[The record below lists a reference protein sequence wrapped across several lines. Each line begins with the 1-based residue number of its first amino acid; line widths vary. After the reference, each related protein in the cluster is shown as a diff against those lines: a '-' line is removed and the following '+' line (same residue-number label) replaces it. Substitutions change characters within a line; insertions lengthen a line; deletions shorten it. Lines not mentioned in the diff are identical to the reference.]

1 MIKVGILGA
10 GFMGNMHA
18 TVYSLFPDVK
28 IGGIADIRGEK
39 AKALAQKFNTIP
51 FYNPDELLKREDITI
66 IDICLPTFLH
76 KEYVIKAAELKKDII
91 CEKPIA
97 LTVEDADEMIKACKE
112 NRVRFMVA
120 HVIRFWPEYK
130 FLKEIYDREK
140 YGKLLTINCQ
150 RFSPAPTWGWENW
163 ILDGEKSG
171 GAIIDLH
178 IHDTDF
184 VLYLTGKK
192 PSKIYSKGEKKG
204 NTFVH
209 ISTIFEFPDG
219 LIATCEGGWDFPPNY
234 PFVMSY
240 IAKFE
245 KAVVEFNSRNSPTV
259 VVYESS
265 GKIERP
271 SFEPKKLEGVME
283 GNISELGGY
292 YYELRYFIEHVVHN
306 KPFGVV
312 TPEQARDSLDIVL
325 KEKKSAEE
333 GIEITL

>member
-1 MIKVGILGA
+1 MKFSKENIDQWIESNRKKIIETYKEILRIPA
-10 GFMGNMHA
+10 LSPEN
-18 TVYSLFPDVK
+18 
-28 IGGIADIRGEK
+28 GGDGEWEK
-39 AKALAQKFNTIP
+39 ATK
-51 FYNPDELLKREDITI
+51 I
-66 IDICLPTFLH
+66 IEI
-76 KEYVIKAAELKKDII
+76 
-91 CEKPIA
+91 
-97 LTVEDADEMIKACKE
+97 LTE
-112 NRVRFMVA
+112 
-120 HVIRFWPEYK
+120 
-130 FLKEIYDREK
+130 
-140 YGKLLTINCQ
+140 
-150 RFSPAPTWGWENW
+150 WGWENW